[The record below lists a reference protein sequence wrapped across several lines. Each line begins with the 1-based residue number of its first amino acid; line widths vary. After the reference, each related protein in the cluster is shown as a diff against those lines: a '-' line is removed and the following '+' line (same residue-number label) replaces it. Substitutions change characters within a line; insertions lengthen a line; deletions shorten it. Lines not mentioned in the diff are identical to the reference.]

1 MPRLNYC
8 LSPTR
13 ISIFKRCPRKY
24 FYSYLLFAPADFTPY
39 FLYLG
44 KLVHASI
51 AYAES
56 TGKAFKPFLLDLL
69 GQFHFQEEGE
79 RTKVYHLAL
88 PLMANWQKWE
98 AERRN
103 EELRGIEQPFEIST
117 ARGTRLSG
125 RMDRVS
131 YKGGREEWVISD
143 YKTGSSKVPRGDIG
157 NDLQMRCY
165 ALALSRLETEV
176 KNLRVELVYLRDG
189 DVRAAKID
197 PEGLEETETEMD
209 ALHDEIISTMHYP
222 VMRGWY
228 CKMCR
233 FKYRCRSG
241 RKEEI
246 EMASYLKSLAESED
260 YRERSKGAA
269 ELGELGLTG
278 AIPALSR
285 AVVKD
290 SEILVRR
297 EAAQSLGKMGDEWTI
312 SSLVRTVSQEALTNE
327 ALAALKLMAQR
338 CLCRRTTKP
347 ARDRR
352 GESKAIFKQTRR

>member
-1 MPRLNYC
+1 MPRLSYY

-44 KLVHASI
+44 KLVHSSI

-88 PLMANWQKWE
+88 PLMANWQKWG
-98 AERRN
+98 AERQDG
-103 EELRGIEQPFEIST
+103 ELRGIEKSFEINT
-117 ARGTRLSG
+117 AGNTPLRG
-125 RMDRVS
+125 RMDRIS
-131 YKGGREEWVISD
+131 YEPGREEWVISD
-143 YKTGSSKVPRGDIG
+143 YKTGSSKVPRRDAGD
-157 NDLQMRCY
+157 DLQMRCY
-165 ALALSRLETEV
+165 ALALSKLEKEV
-176 KNLRVELVYLRDG
+176 KNLRVELVYLRDR
-189 DVRAAKID
+189 DVRAAKIN
-197 PEGLEETETEMD
+197 PQHLGQIEKEMD
-209 ALHDEIISTMHYP
+209 TLHDEIISTTHYP
-222 VMRGWY
+222 AMRGWY

-233 FKYRCRSG
+233 FKERCRSG
-241 RKEEI
+241 HREEG
-246 EMASYLKSLAESED
+246 EMVFYLKSLAESED
-260 YRERSKGAA
+260 YHERSKGAA
-269 ELGELGLTG
+269 KLGELGLTG

-285 AVVKD
+285 TVVKD
-290 SEILVRR
+290 PEILVRR

-338 CLCRRTTKP
+338 SLCRRTTRP
-347 ARDRR
+347 IGYRR
-352 GESKAIFKQTRR
+352 GESEAIFKQTRR

>member
-1 MPRLNYC
+1 VPRLIYY
-8 LSPTR
+8 LSPAR
-13 ISIFKRCPRKY
+13 ISVFKRCPRKY

-44 KLVHASI
+44 KLVHSSI

-69 GQFHFQEEGE
+69 GQFRFQEEQE
-79 RTKVYHLAL
+79 SAKVYHLAL
-88 PLMANWQKWE
+88 PLMANWQKWG
-98 AERRN
+98 AERQN

-117 ARGTRLSG
+117 ARGTRLRG

-143 YKTGSSKVPRGDIG
+143 YKTGSSKVPRGDAG
-157 NDLQMRCY
+157 DNLQMRCY
-165 ALALSRLETEV
+165 ALALSKLEKEV
-176 KNLRVELVYLRDG
+176 KNLRVELVYLRDR

-197 PEGLEETETEMD
+197 PERLDQTETEMD
-209 ALHDEIISTMHYP
+209 TLHDEIISTTYYP
-222 VMRGWY
+222 AMRGWY

-233 FKYRCRSG
+233 FKDRCRSG
-241 RKEEI
+241 HREEG

-260 YRERSKGAA
+260 YHERAKGAA
-269 ELGELGLTG
+269 KLGGLNLTG

-290 SEILVRR
+290 PEILVRR

-327 ALAALKLMAQR
+327 ALLALKLMAQR
-338 CLCRRTTKP
+338 SLCRRTTRP
-347 ARDRR
+347 IRYRR
-352 GESKAIFKQTRR
+352 GESKAIFKQMRR